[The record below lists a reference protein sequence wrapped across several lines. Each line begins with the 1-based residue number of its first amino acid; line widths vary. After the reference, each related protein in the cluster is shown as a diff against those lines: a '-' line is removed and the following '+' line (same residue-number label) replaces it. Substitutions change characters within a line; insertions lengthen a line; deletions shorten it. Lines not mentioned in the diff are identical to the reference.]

1 MFKRNDDFFSDI
13 IDTQTIFI
21 DMENGL
27 FYLLPLFANLVF
39 KYIINGKTIDEIA
52 EVMST
57 IPEIPSDYIERIK
70 HVYEK
75 LIEYKLIVDSD
86 VPDTIPEPELTDL
99 IIQELQE
106 SDFAYVV
113 EPSADVAKLLL
124 DDPIHDVSLDG
135 WTPVVK

>member
-13 IDTQTIFI
+13 IDTQTLFI

>member
-52 EVMST
+52 EVMAT

-86 VPDTIPEPELTDL
+86 VPDKIPEPELTDL